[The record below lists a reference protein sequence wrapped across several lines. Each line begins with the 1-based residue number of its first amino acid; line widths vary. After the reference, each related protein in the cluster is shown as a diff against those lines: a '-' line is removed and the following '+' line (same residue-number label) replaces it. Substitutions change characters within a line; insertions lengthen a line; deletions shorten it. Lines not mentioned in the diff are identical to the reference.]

1 MRRASRLVSR
11 DPLEADALQ
20 VFLDRLVGEF
30 RDKRL
35 RAVGVR
41 SAFIDDG
48 LVLADALAEKGYPQ
62 LGQALIKRLTA
73 VRARAPGWAVGI
85 PFLLRRVERAI
96 AEIRKRK
103 RRRRVKPARKRIE
116 DPSFRRSYD
125 WFREYGLKPES
136 AAKHARAEL
145 FAERHGWHVVTEPEQ
160 ERYQDVYGY
169 SPENAAIERRQGFVH
184 VDLIDPRG
192 NFRDSI
198 GMVVD
203 EPSEIRYW
211 LAELMLGHLGA
222 IRRRRTER
230 RTGR

>member
-1 MRRASRLVSR
+1 M
-11 DPLEADALQ
+11 LQ

-62 LGQALIKRLTA
+62 LGQQLVKRLTA
-73 VRARAPGWAVGI
+73 VRTRAPGWAVGI

-96 AEIRKRK
+96 AEIRKRRK
-103 RRRRVKPARKRIE
+103 QRRKAPARKRHE
-116 DPSFRRSYD
+116 DPVFRRSYD

-136 AAKHARAEL
+136 AAKHARAEM
-145 FAERHGWHVVTEPEQ
+145 FAERHGWHVLTEPEQ
-160 ERYQDVYGY
+160 ERYQDVFGY
-169 SPENAAIERRQGFVH
+169 SPENAAIEQRHEFVH

-192 NFRDSI
+192 NFQDSI
-198 GMVVD
+198 GMVTD
-203 EPSEIRYW
+203 DPNEIRYW
-211 LAELMLGHLGA
+211 LAELMLGHMG
-222 IRRRRTER
+222 RRR
-230 RTGR
+230 GWDVGH